1 MLHTGIYKSAHL
13 ACIRS
18 ACRAIVAL
26 CQEYGPRATRTLTRI
41 LRLESVPRIQGVK
54 GAAVVTTASPSQR
67 RSRGAIA
74 NPLWFEK

>member
-41 LRLESVPRIQGVK
+41 LRLENEHLPCSIASLFQAAAGIMLSRVP
-54 GAAVVTTASPSQR
+54 
-67 RSRGAIA
+67 
-74 NPLWFEK
+74 